1 MMSLFAPAP
10 APAAAAPAAAAAA
23 AAPESA
29 ESADI
34 VVVEAPTGGDTS
46 DATPAMS
53 MIDMV
58 FAIDATGSMGSYIK
72 DAVKAA
78 NRTVEKVSKLG
89 VDSRFATILYRDY
102 AQNEC
107 SSGYVTKVEGFTSC
121 PKEIAVRLSQ
131 AVASGGGDGPE
142 AVDAA
147 LDAMTK
153 MEWRPGAT
161 RMAVIITDAPPHGLG
176 HPGDYFPNGTE
187 HVGGHDPVKLI
198 DQLSMMSVAVY
209 SCITNSMVSAYA
221 KGPSFFV
228 RLSTRTNASCLR
240 LKSPTQTAEAIVAC
254 ALAEHASDTL
264 VQKTAEKAAEV
275 LRTNP
280 TLSQEEVEK
289 EVATLLRDDASV
301 PDVDEFDEKCVMQ
314 AGYSEALG
322 AFENL
327 GEMREAL
334 SKGVR
339 DASKEVDPD
348 AWVDLGAPPT
358 ARRTPARKPRR
369 AAAADGGE
377 EDEDSE
383 EDGEEE
389 AAFRSCGA
397 SEEDGGVKYRGL
409 GAGGGCMASGI
420 RREISKPGRPSEGI
434 VRRAM
439 QKGARVERDAERD
452 ASA

>member
-1 MMSLFAPAP
+1 M
-10 APAAAAPAAAAAA
+10 
-23 AAPESA
+23 
-29 ESADI
+29 
-34 VVVEAPTGGDTS
+34 VVVESPTGGDVS
-46 DATPAMS
+46 DAPKPKS
-53 MIDMV
+53 MIDIA
-58 FAIDATGSMGSYIK
+58 FAIDSTGSMGMYIK

-78 NRTVEKVSKLG
+78 NQTVEKVSKLG
-89 VDSRFATILYRDY
+89 VDARFCTILYRDF
-102 AQNEC
+102 AQDGC
-107 SSGYVTKVEGFTSC
+107 SSGYVTQVEGFTSN
-121 PKEIAVRLSQ
+121 PKEIAVRLER

-147 LDAMTK
+147 LYEITK
-153 MEWRPGAT
+153 LAWRPGAT

-176 HPGDYFPNGTE
+176 ENCDHFPNGTE
-187 HVGGHDPVKLI
+187 HVGGHDPIKLI

-209 SCITNSMVSAYA
+209 SCITNSMVSSYS

-301 PDVDEFDEKCVMQ
+301 PDVDEFDEKCVVQ
-314 AGYSEALG
+314 AGYAEALG

-348 AWVDLGAPPT
+348 AWVDVGAPT
-358 ARRTPARKPRR
+358 VRRMPARKPRR
-369 AAAADGGE
+369 AAADGGE
-377 EDEDSE
+377 EDEESE
-383 EDGEEE
+383 GEE
-389 AAFRSCGA
+389 APMFTSCGA
-397 SEEDGGVKYRGL
+397 SAGDDEVKYRSL
-409 GAGGGCMASGI
+409 GASGGCMASGI
-420 RREISKPGRPSEGI
+420 RREISKPGRPSEG
-434 VRRAM
+434 VVKRAM
-439 QKGARVERDAERD
+439 QKGGRGIGRG